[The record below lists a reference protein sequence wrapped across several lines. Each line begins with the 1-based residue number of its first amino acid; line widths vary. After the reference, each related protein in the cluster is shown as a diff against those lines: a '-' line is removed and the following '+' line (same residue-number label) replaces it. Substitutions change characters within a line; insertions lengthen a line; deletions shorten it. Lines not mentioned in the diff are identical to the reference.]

1 MRRSV
6 HLIEQLIDAGRRE
19 GLRAADIAVRA
30 GISPANL
37 SRIRASGRYN
47 ADTLERLLAAVNA
60 DIRIVSR
67 DRRPPAILSMVTTKL
82 NAGRR
87 DRLSPEELLQLLT
100 KFRRSKLSERAYSHL
115 VGVVEEL
122 SVEQLHDLVMEGSAT
137 LPSLRR
143 IAGYVDGRGPAVDW
157 IHEQT
162 EPIAAAMA

>member
-1 MRRSV
+1 MRRSL
-6 HLIEQLIDAGRRE
+6 HIIEQLIEAGRRK
-19 GLRAADIAVRA
+19 GLRAGDIAVRA

-47 ADTLERLLAAVNA
+47 ADTLERLLAAVDA

-67 DRRPPAILSMVTTKL
+67 DRVPPVILSLVTTKL

-87 DRLSPEELLQLLT
+87 ERISPEDLLQLLT
-100 KFRRSKLSERAYSHL
+100 KFRRSKLAERAYSHL
-115 VGVVEEL
+115 VGVIEEL

-143 IAGYVDGRGPAVDW
+143 ITEYVDGHGPVADW
-157 IHEQT
+157 
-162 EPIAAAMA
+162 